1 MKHIPNQS
9 GFILNEGKDDYIARY
24 GKTDILIKKGY
35 KVADETELEDLYT
48 KLGEITKELGFDIK
62 NITVTIK
69 KYK

>member
-1 MKHIPNQS
+1 MKHIPNYS
-9 GFILNEGKDDYIARY
+9 GFMLNEGKDDYMARY

-62 NITVTIK
+62 NITVTI
-69 KYK
+69 